1 MNARL
6 PIFPLNLVMYPGALY
21 PLYIFEERYKKL
33 IHRCID
39 EGIGFGIVSKVDET
53 ISTVGCYVKLEEI
66 INEYDDGRF
75 DILVKGQERFQTI
88 STDIHSDGY
97 ITADVVPYLDDGIHT
112 PSEILEGKTL
122 NKFKALLDKTD
133 IELGSQFWDRFN
145 EANLKSYKI
154 AEKAGLNL
162 KQQQNLLSLRS
173 EKDRL
178 EFLFQHFTRLEDF
191 LEKDVA
197 IREIIAGD
205 GYLNEKRD

>member
-1 MNARL
+1 MNSRL

-33 IHRCID
+33 INRCID

-66 INEYDDGRF
+66 INEYEDGRF

-88 STDIHSDGY
+88 STDIHPDGY
-97 ITADVVPYLDDGIHT
+97 ITADVVPYLDDEIHT
-112 PSEILEGKTL
+112 PSEVLEGKTL

-133 IELGSQFWDRFN
+133 IELGSQFWDRFK

-162 KQQQNLLSLRS
+162 KQQQNFLSLRS

-178 EFLFQHFTRLEDF
+178 EFLLQHFTRLEDF
-191 LEKDVA
+191 LEKDVV